1 MTVDQIVHRRRSSSV
16 SHRVVASNYNKCFQ
30 NYYHG
35 HQILNPNPCYLTD
48 VKSTVN
54 HWQLRDLIQV
64 DSSGQLYYTK
74 NDTIRQLSLA
84 NKWSLNYLGLDYVP
98 RCFNITNGGQMVI
111 GGVKTT
117 NSNLISMNIPNL
129 GHDSN
134 NDASSIS
141 KNLSSK
147 PTKGLFSFYN
157 PETSTNMTFKLGEMI
172 NNAVNLYPVSENSLK
187 AYVCNNDSHLYV
199 VDIDNSHIS
208 LNSKIKCEDNTS
220 LNNVCQS
227 NNFNEKLL
235 TITGDSSSIFLIDPT
250 IKNSKIKSIN
260 TNHGSGFGISYHSNG
275 YLFAAAFEDGS
286 CLLYDI
292 RNLKASDEPVYEIKS
307 TRPGHQSGAFRC
319 CKFSNTSMNDLLV
332 VLEHIGRAHL
342 IDLRNLNYNYD
353 TNLFNDHQVIVFPFA
368 LDQYANY
375 RKIENQESNGKTYH
389 QSVDIY
395 GGPESGQF
403 PTPLVYDYDY
413 LTKINPKLFKNF
425 TYKPSKSNSWQSDYD
440 DDYNINPGLISD
452 AYNDIHAATSST
464 HYYHDAYQQ
473 AVNNVHGELELC
485 GVDWYENNLLIGCED
500 GGVVQWEV
508 NSRSRRSFGCYSY
521 A

>member
-1 MTVDQIVHRRRSSSV
+1 MTVDQVEHRRRLSISSNKPISSS
-16 SHRVVASNYNKCFQ
+16 YNKCFQ

-35 HQILNPNPCYLTD
+35 HQILNPNPSYLTD

-54 HWQLRDLIQV
+54 HWQLRDLMQV
-64 DSSGQLYYTK
+64 DSSGKLYYTK
-74 NDTIRQLSLA
+74 NDTIRQLSTESEVSRSFL
-84 NKWSLNYLGLDYVP
+84 KLDYVP
-98 RCFNITNGGQMVI
+98 RCFNVKENGKMVV

-129 GHDSN
+129 CNDSKV
-134 NDASSIS
+134 DVSSIS

-147 PTKGLFSFYN
+147 PTKGLFSFHN
-157 PETSTNMTFKLGEMI
+157 PDTNTNITFKLGEMI
-172 NNAVNLYPVSENSLK
+172 NNAVSLYPVSENNLK
-187 AYVCNNDSHLYV
+187 SYVCNNDSNLYII
-199 VDIDNSHIS
+199 DIDNSRIT

-235 TITGDSSSIFLIDPT
+235 TVTGDSSSIFLIDPT
-250 IKNSKIKSIN
+250 IKDSKIKSIN

-342 IDLRNLNYNYD
+342 IDLRSLNYNYD

-375 RKIENQESNGKTYH
+375 RKVNNRSAHH
-389 QSVDIY
+389 QNVDIY
-395 GGPESGQF
+395 GGPEANQF

-413 LTKINPKLFKNF
+413 LTKVNPKLFKNF
-425 TYKPSKSNSWQSDYD
+425 LYKPAKSDSWQSEYD
-440 DDYNINPGLISD
+440 DDYNVNPNAISD
-452 AYNDIHAATSST
+452 AYNEIHAATTNT

-485 GVDWYENNLLIGCED
+485 GVDWYENKLYIGCED
-500 GGVVQWEV
+500 GGVVTWEV